1 MGCNVYSPLKPSSNA
16 AFQERLLSA
25 EARKLEEIN
34 NTIRR
39 PRVADRSHAK
49 CRRDIEVRREMMELE
64 RSHMEVWE

>member
-1 MGCNVYSPLKPSSNA
+1 MSFELRPSTNE
-16 AFQERLLSA
+16 AFHERLRSA

-39 PRVADRSHAK
+39 PRVADRSRAK

>member
-1 MGCNVYSPLKPSSNA
+1 MSFELRPSTNE
-16 AFQERLLSA
+16 AFYERIRGA

-39 PRVADRSHAK
+39 TRVADRSRAK

>member
-1 MGCNVYSPLKPSSNA
+1 MTFELLPSSNA
-16 AFQERLLSA
+16 AFAERIRSA

-39 PRVADRSHAK
+39 PRVADRCRAK
-49 CRRDIEVRREMMELE
+49 CRRDIEVRREMLELE

>member
-1 MGCNVYSPLKPSSNA
+1 MSFEFRPSNSE
-16 AFQERLLSA
+16 AFAERLRSA

-39 PRVADRSHAK
+39 PRVADKSRAK
-49 CRRDIEVRREMMELE
+49 CRRDIEVRREMIELE

>member
-1 MGCNVYSPLKPSSNA
+1 MSLELRPSNSE
-16 AFQERLLSA
+16 AFAERLRSA
-25 EARKLEEIN
+25 EARKLEEVN

-39 PRVADRSHAK
+39 PRVADKSRAK

>member
-1 MGCNVYSPLKPSSNA
+1 MTFELRPSSSE
-16 AFQERLLSA
+16 AFAERLRSA

-39 PRVADRSHAK
+39 PRVADKSRAK

>member
-1 MGCNVYSPLKPSSNA
+1 MSFELRPSTNE
-16 AFQERLLSA
+16 AFYERIRSA

-39 PRVADRSHAK
+39 PRVADRGRAK

-64 RSHMEVWE
+64 RSHMEVWD

>member
-1 MGCNVYSPLKPSSNA
+1 MTFELRPSTNE
-16 AFQERLLSA
+16 AFQERLRSA

-39 PRVADRSHAK
+39 PRVADRSRAK
-49 CRRDIEVRREMMELE
+49 CRRDIEVRREMLELE

>member
-1 MGCNVYSPLKPSSNA
+1 MPLELRPLTNE
-16 AFQERLLSA
+16 AFYERLRSA

-39 PRVADRSHAK
+39 TRVADRSRAK

-64 RSHMEVWE
+64 RRHMEVLE